1 MKFKTMDASDGSSN
15 AARSAHHS
23 EASEDSSSFW
33 GSLFGRTD
41 RNITQTD
48 PLGDDM
54 VSEIAGEKR
63 QPWQGH
69 WHLRG
74 IRVSEVMTPRVDIKA
89 IDSQATMPEL
99 IAVFKETELSRIPV
113 YQGTLDTPLGM
124 AHLKDVALRHVFVD
138 PDREVDLRDIVRPVI
153 FVPPSM
159 SLSVLLTKMQA
170 ERVHMALVID
180 EYGGVDGLVTIED
193 LIEEIVGEINDEH
206 DDETEELWT
215 LEKPGQY
222 SIAATAE
229 LVELEQEIGLPLH
242 DHPDI
247 DADDVDT
254 IGGLIF
260 LLAGRVPT
268 RGEVISHPLG
278 AEFEIIDADPR
289 RLKRV
294 RLRLSG
300 SQSQS

>member
-1 MKFKTMDASDGSSN
+1 MDASDGSSN
-15 AARSAHHS
+15 AARSAQPI
-23 EASEDSSSFW
+23 ETNETSSGFW
-33 GSLFGRTD
+33 GTLFGRSD
-41 RNITQTD
+41 RNASQNTPTTEEAAA
-48 PLGDDM
+48 PLN
-54 VSEIAGEKR
+54 GEAR

-89 IDSQATMPEL
+89 IDSSASMHEL
-99 IAVFKETELSRIPV
+99 ISVFKETELSRIPV
-113 YQGTLDTPLGM
+113 YDGTLDTPLGM

-138 PDREVDLRDIVRPVI
+138 PDREVNLRDIARPVI

-206 DDETEELWT
+206 DDETKEFWT

-222 SIAATAE
+222 AIAATADLE
-229 LVELEQEIGLPLH
+229 EFEQEIGLSLH

-247 DADDVDT
+247 DTDDVDT
-254 IGGLIF
+254 VGGLIF

-268 RGEVISHPLG
+268 RGEVISHPVG

-294 RLRLSG
+294 RLRLNG
-300 SQSQS
+300 VQSSSAE

>member
-1 MKFKTMDASDGSSN
+1 MDASDGSSN
-15 AARSAHHS
+15 EARSAHHS
-23 EASEDSSSFW
+23 EPSEDSSSFW

-41 RNITQTD
+41 RNIKQTD

-54 VSEIAGEKR
+54 VSDIGGEKR

-170 ERVHMALVID
+170 ERVHM
-180 EYGGVDGLVTIED
+180 
-193 LIEEIVGEINDEH
+193 
-206 DDETEELWT
+206 EELWT